1 MALLFSIIP
10 NMMALSSVLGTP
22 RCLHNTSRGR
32 QSACPSHS
40 LVVCAAA
47 PRTEYK
53 SPSSRVAATEL
64 EYLERF
70 TTVVPDTLLLQDI
83 EKIEAPKA
91 ATVSSAVLSG
101 ILRNPAGLQ
110 EYKVLHQGLN

>member
-1 MALLFSIIP
+1 MF
-10 NMMALSSVLGTP
+10 GTP
-22 RCLHNTSRGR
+22 RCLALQCTSRGR
-32 QSACPSHS
+32 QSVCPPHSH
-40 LVVCAAA
+40 VVCAAA

-64 EYLERF
+64 EYLERY

-110 EYKVLHQGLN
+110 EYKVKSCPRIPRTLLLHGY